1 MLTKLNSFLR
11 ALIVITGA
19 LALIFTLTGGNDQN
33 KTQDEGFLTK
43 EFDDI
48 W

>member
-1 MLTKLNSFLR
+1 MLTKLNGFLR

-19 LALIFTLTGGNDQN
+19 LALIFKLAGGNSPK